1 MPRSIECFMAANQ
14 AIKKSTFCLPVST
27 IIYPYLS
34 ISFHIYEVNRLD
46 QRSIAIL
53 LMYLKYYDFIICMH
67 ELGNAWANC
76 PVKPSDPKASKS
88 WMLPFKDWNQWVLN
102 LHKNDVYPCVSMY
115 IHDYPCIFHDIR
127 WTNSEAQS
135 PLTAELQPNVK
146 YLSSVLQQNQ
156 PNKT

>member
-115 IHDYPCIFHDIR
+115 IHVYPWH
-127 WTNSEAQS
+127 
-135 PLTAELQPNVK
+135 PL
-146 YLSSVLQQNQ
+146 
-156 PNKT
+156 NKFWSAISTHCWAAAKCKISQFSAATKSA